1 MQLLRNYVMA
11 IPNCAGR
18 APIQAVMRVH
28 KCCKNRDIVDPAKF
42 PKATVK
48 SERRLGLEPVL
59 GGNWRGLLAL
69 FDNFPM
75 LGVLHPTACQ
85 ARVNNWDF
93 NGEPAVKLQL

>member
-1 MQLLRNYVMA
+1 
-11 IPNCAGR
+11 
-18 APIQAVMRVH
+18 MRVH
-28 KCCKNRDIVDPAKF
+28 KWLKMMTSWYPTKF